1 MPRGRILLECLV
13 HPGFTHVDMARLP
26 ELVTKH
32 LFERQTV
39 RELSD
44 PLGVLVGFAG
54 LARTA
59 VVSLDPSDYF
69 RSEEQPEATLLK
81 GKTLELPL
89 EAARLPAASDRTRG
103 NGYLAEKAAT
113 LSPTIG
119 GAPKTDEQSPR

>member
-13 HPGFTHVDMARLP
+13 HPGFKHVDMARLP

-69 RSEEQPEATLLK
+69 PKRGATRSDPAKRQNLRTTLGSGQTARSQRPHK
-81 GKTLELPL
+81 RQRIPGRESCDTL
-89 EAARLPAASDRTRG
+89 ADDWRRTE
-103 NGYLAEKAAT
+103 N
-113 LSPTIG
+113 
-119 GAPKTDEQSPR
+119 